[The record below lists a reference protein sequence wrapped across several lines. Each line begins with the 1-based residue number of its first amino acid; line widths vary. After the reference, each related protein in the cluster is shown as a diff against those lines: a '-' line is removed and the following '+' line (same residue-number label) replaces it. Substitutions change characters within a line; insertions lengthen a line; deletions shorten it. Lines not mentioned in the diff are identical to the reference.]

1 MSRKTAIV
9 TGGSSGIGLA
19 IARKLRGQGV
29 QVCVFDIQPPPE
41 DFLYFPVDIRRTEEI
56 QAAVAQIPAVD
67 ILVNNAGVYFEK
79 YLEDTTDGEIDR
91 MVDVN
96 IKGTYRVTRAVIG
109 KLKAARGCVIII
121 ASCLG
126 VAPELTS
133 PLYCATKAGLIMLT
147 KCLAQQYADCG
158 VRVNCVLPG
167 PTDTPLLRFPD
178 EAAAHRCAE
187 RVPLRRIGRP
197 EDVANMA
204 AFLASGEA
212 GYVTGGAFPVDGGVS
227 STSMYSK

>member
-1 MSRKTAIV
+1 MSSKTAIV

-19 IARKLRGQGV
+19 IARKLRDQGV

-56 QAAVAQIPAVD
+56 QAAVSQIPAVD

-109 KLKAARGCVIII
+109 KLKAARGCVPRGRRR
-121 ASCLG
+121 L
-126 VAPELTS
+126 LH
-133 PLYCATKAGLIMLT
+133 
-147 KCLAQQYADCG
+147 QH
-158 VRVNCVLPG
+158 VLEIRENRKP
-167 PTDTPLLRFPD
+167 PW
-178 EAAAHRCAE
+178 
-187 RVPLRRIGRP
+187 
-197 EDVANMA
+197 
-204 AFLASGEA
+204 ASGFFHITA
-212 GYVTGGAFPVDGGVS
+212 DPQPLPPGDSPTARGR
-227 STSMYSK
+227 